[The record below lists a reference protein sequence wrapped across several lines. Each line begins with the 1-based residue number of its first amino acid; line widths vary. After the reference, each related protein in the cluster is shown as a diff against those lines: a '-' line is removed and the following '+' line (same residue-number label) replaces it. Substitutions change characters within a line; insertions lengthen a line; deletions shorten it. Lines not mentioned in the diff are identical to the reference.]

1 MEQKEFLTIKE
12 FAEVA
17 GVSSQSVYKR
27 LNSTLKPYLGIKN
40 GKKYLNIKALE
51 LYSDTYDKDSFLNEN
66 NQLATNNNQLIQ
78 LLKDELEAKNKQIEK
93 LQNLLEQSQVN
104 LSQAQY
110 RLQMIEEKQMQEQ
123 SEADQTEQ
131 EPVKKTW
138 WQKLFN
144 M

>member
-27 LNSTLKPYLGIKN
+27 LNSTLKPYLSIKN
-40 GKKYLNIKALE
+40 GKKYLNIKALDF
-51 LYSDTYDKDSFLNEN
+51 YNNTDDKDSFLNEN
-66 NQLATNNNQLIQ
+66 NQPATNNNQLVQ

-93 LQNLLEQSQVN
+93 LQSLLEQSQVN

>member
-27 LNSTLKPYLGIKN
+27 LNSTLKPYLSIKN

-51 LYSDTYDKDSFLNEN
+51 LYSDTDDKDNFLNEN
-66 NQLATNNNQLIQ
+66 DQLATNNNQLIQ

-93 LQNLLEQSQVN
+93 LQSLLEQSQVN

-138 WQKLFN
+138 WQKLFG
-144 M
+144 

>member
-27 LNSTLKPYLGIKN
+27 LNSTLKPYLSIKN

-51 LYSDTYDKDSFLNEN
+51 LYSDTDDKDNFLNEN

-93 LQNLLEQSQVN
+93 LQSLLEQSQVN

-110 RLQMIEEKQMQEQ
+110 RLQMIEEKQMQ
-123 SEADQTEQ
+123 
-131 EPVKKTW
+131 
-138 WQKLFN
+138 
-144 M
+144 

>member
-12 FAEVA
+12 FAEVV

-27 LNSTLKPYLGIKN
+27 LNSTLKPYLSIKN

-51 LYSDTYDKDSFLNEN
+51 LYSDTDDKDNFLNEN

-93 LQNLLEQSQVN
+93 LQSLLEQSQVN

-138 WQKLFN
+138 WQKLFG
-144 M
+144 

>member
-27 LNSTLKPYLGIKN
+27 LTSTLKPYLSIKN

-51 LYSDTYDKDSFLNEN
+51 LYSDTDDKDNFLNEN

-93 LQNLLEQSQVN
+93 LQSLLEQSQVN

-138 WQKLFN
+138 WQKLFG
-144 M
+144 

>member
-1 MEQKEFLTIKE
+1 MMEQKEWYTIKE

-17 GVSSQSVYKR
+17 GVSPQSVYKR
-27 LNSTLKPYLGIKN
+27 LNSTLKPYLSIKN
-40 GKKYLNIKALE
+40 GRKYLNIKALE
-51 LYSDTYDKDSFLNEN
+51 LYSDTDDKDNFLNKN
-66 NQLATNNNQLIQ
+66 NQFATNNNQLIQ

-93 LQNLLEQSQVN
+93 LQSLLEQSQVN
-104 LSQAQY
+104 LSQVQY

-138 WQKLFN
+138 WQKLFG
-144 M
+144 

>member
-27 LNSTLKPYLGIKN
+27 LNSTLKPYLSIKN

-51 LYSDTYDKDSFLNEN
+51 LYSDTDDKDNFLNEN

-78 LLKDELEAKNKQIEK
+78 SCEMY
-93 LQNLLEQSQVN
+93 V
-104 LSQAQY
+104 
-110 RLQMIEEKQMQEQ
+110 R
-123 SEADQTEQ
+123 
-131 EPVKKTW
+131 
-138 WQKLFN
+138 
-144 M
+144 